1 MSRAGNLVGS
11 FVIEDRGSTE
21 RRPWTEVDED
31 RLRGRYVHR
40 FRNGEGVLQPPHVDT
55 PSGPFFVGSVKLVA
69 RVVYRRCP
77 DCGERKVRRVDRQT
91 EAYQCDACGRSHSLQ
106 YVLSFPEVRP

>member
-21 RRPWTEVDED
+21 RRPWTATDEQ
-31 RLRGRYVHR
+31 RLRGLYVHR
-40 FRNGEGVLQPPHVDT
+40 GAKQPPHVDT
-55 PSGPFFVGSVKLVA
+55 PSGPFFVGSVKLGA

-77 DCGERKVRRVDRQT
+77 DCGERKIRRIDRRA
-91 EAYQCDACGRSHSLQ
+91 EGYQCDACGRSHSLQ